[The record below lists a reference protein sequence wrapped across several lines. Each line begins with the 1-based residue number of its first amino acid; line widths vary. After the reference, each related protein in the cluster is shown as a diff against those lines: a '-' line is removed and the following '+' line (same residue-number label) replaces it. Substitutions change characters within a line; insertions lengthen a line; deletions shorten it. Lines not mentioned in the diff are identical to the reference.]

1 MPKLIFVKNRGKL
14 LPVLIYVPFCWEGKM
29 NISKT
34 FRNLILAVILV
45 ISVIDISVY
54 SQVYNSAPMDIN
66 NITSWILN
74 DGFHPA
80 PIGNGGVA
88 GTFYNGTFPK
98 GTAGGVYTEGI
109 NWGGLVFDGNNPLV
123 RANGSTYFNGNY
135 PLTRLYRV
143 RSFYDKKYLRNDAA
157 NTFLVPD
164 SAVTD
169 SMINVIYLN
178 YQKDWNQWPADKGA
192 PFYDKNKDGK
202 YEPDSDIP
210 GVPGASQTIWIS
222 YDDRNST
229 NSYGSPPIGLEVHE
243 TYWAYADEDN
253 LNNIIFKNAKIIYKG
268 LRSSA
273 SDSYVDSMYIVNFSD
288 IDVGAYYDDFIG
300 CDTTLNLGYE
310 YNSKINDD
318 VYNKYFNSVPAI
330 GYTFIHGVAQR
341 TDNPL
346 DSAIVDL
353 KWKKGY
359 KYFNSKPMTI
369 YIAHRSGGSFSDPTG
384 RSYNGTLEFYNFMRG
399 YNGLYPNNYLFVSPN
414 GQIGGYGTYM
424 LPGDPVIRSGWI
436 DGIDERPGD
445 RRMWMVTGPFSLKLG
460 DTADVSLAL
469 VGGLGIDN
477 ISSISVLRYYTKYA
491 ISAFNYLVD
500 QNTSGGEFNYT
511 PPQITTSNLPDHYM
525 LSQNYPNPFNPTT
538 TIEYELP
545 KDAFVKLVVY
555 DILGR
560 EIRTLVNQQK
570 AAGSYKVIFDG
581 SNLSSGVYFYRIT
594 FTNSDSKLANDNLSR
609 VNKLMLIK

>member
-1 MPKLIFVKNRGKL
+1 
-14 LPVLIYVPFCWEGKM
+14 M
-29 NISKT
+29 NASKT
-34 FRNLILAVILV
+34 FRNLILAVIFV
-45 ISVIDISVY
+45 ISVINISVY
-54 SQVYNSAPMDIN
+54 SQVYNSAPMDVN

-80 PIGNGGVA
+80 RIGNGGVA

-123 RANGSTYFNGNY
+123 RVNGSTYFNGNY

-178 YQKDWNQWPADKGA
+178 YQKDWNEWPADKGA

-222 YDDRNST
+222 YNDRNSM
-229 NSYGSPPIGLEVHE
+229 NSYGSPPIGLEVQE

-253 LNNIIFKNAKIIYKG
+253 LNNIIFKNAKLIYKG
-268 LRSSA
+268 LSSSA

-288 IDVGAYYDDFIG
+288 MDVGAYYDDFIG

-353 KWKKGY
+353 KWKKRY
-359 KYFNSKPMTI
+359 KYFNSKPMTV
-369 YIAHRSGGSFSDPTG
+369 YIAHRSGGSFSDPAG
-384 RSYNGTLEFYNFMRG
+384 RSYNGTLGFYNFMRG
-399 YNGLYPNNYLFVSPN
+399 YSSNGGYPYNNPFVDMN
-414 GQIGGYGTYM
+414 GKPIGGLGTYM
-424 LPGDPVIRSGWI
+424 LPGDPITSTGWI
-436 DGIDERPGD
+436 DGIDEGPGD

-491 ISAFNYLVD
+491 ITAFNYLVD
-500 QNTSGGEFNYT
+500 QNTSGSEFNYT
-511 PPQITTSNLPDHYM
+511 PPQITTSNLPDHYT

-545 KDAFVKLVVY
+545 KDAFVKLIVY

-560 EIRTLVNQQK
+560 EVQTLVNQEK